1 MFIEMFYFRL
11 DHYRLWP
18 PTIDHGKIFFFR
30 FSLSAFPSI
39 AVVCICTQVLCLGS
53 FAVCGLTLHWK
64 CKEWHVR
71 LQTST
76 KGIFIYSCI
85 YICANVSLLQLHRN
99 GHNNK
104 NKDHSQNTSM
114 QAARVYGCRMCLAAV
129 LLNTTHNRYFYL
141 LSHCHAAFVRKR
153 ETRTIHSTHTQSGA
167 RTFSPLSIEN
177 ATIRFLRIHVLSHS
191 AKVGVICE

>member
-1 MFIEMFYFRL
+1 MCVCKRVQKGFSSILAYIYAPMFRCCSYTAMAI
-11 DHYRLWP
+11 
-18 PTIDHGKIFFFR
+18 T
-30 FSLSAFPSI
+30 
-39 AVVCICTQVLCLGS
+39 
-53 FAVCGLTLHWK
+53 
-64 CKEWHVR
+64 
-71 LQTST
+71 
-76 KGIFIYSCI
+76 
-85 YICANVSLLQLHRN
+85 
-99 GHNNK
+99 HNNK

-141 LSHCHAAFVRKR
+141 LSHCHAAFVWKR